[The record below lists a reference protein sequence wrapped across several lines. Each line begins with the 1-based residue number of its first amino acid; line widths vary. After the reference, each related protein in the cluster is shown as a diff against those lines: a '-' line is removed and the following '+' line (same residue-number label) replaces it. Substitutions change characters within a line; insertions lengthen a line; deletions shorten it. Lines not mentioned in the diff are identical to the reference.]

1 MSSKADRQFE
11 KLVLELFQKHH
22 KDLQL
27 TVRSSSRS
35 HFDVEVRIDG
45 LGNVGFRLVATSKST
60 RRSQVETDPRVFGD
74 TEEVTKRAMESW
86 YPGKTSTWT
95 EHRRNIT
102 LQAWNLPGS
111 EIKDYT
117 ANYEYDPGY
126 ATGQWSD
133 DYEIEKIFNLLT
145 DLQVSQVR
153 AQEIAKETDYAN
165 SLADA
170 FKKLN

>member
-60 RRSQVETDPRVFGD
+60 RRSQVKLILVCLGIQ
-74 TEEVTKRAMESW
+74 KR
-86 YPGKTSTWT
+86 
-95 EHRRNIT
+95 
-102 LQAWNLPGS
+102 
-111 EIKDYT
+111 
-117 ANYEYDPGY
+117 
-126 ATGQWSD
+126 
-133 DYEIEKIFNLLT
+133 
-145 DLQVSQVR
+145 
-153 AQEIAKETDYAN
+153 
-165 SLADA
+165 
-170 FKKLN
+170 